1 MILEAAKPEAAGRMD
16 HRRGMRGAVP
26 GLFPAAVGFPLA
38 GRGGR
43 GRDGA
48 CVLRPH
54 AGPGP
59 GCVRPARRCQPP
71 DRQSPAA
78 GGPAAD
84 PGRRLP
90 GRRRLRRSAVY
101 GRPADRLHPV
111 PAAGGGAPDP
121 LPVPPGRGAA
131 AAAGAHRPDGR
142 PGLQKQTL
150 ADSLLGTAATLFFT
164 LRWTASLGILGA
176 GYASLLGHGV
186 TVFCAVLHL
195 GSRIFLPRPEQYIP

>member
-16 HRRGMRGAVP
+16 HRRGMRGALS

-38 GRGGR
+38 GRGSR

-48 CVLRPH
+48 GVLRPH

-131 AAAGAHRPDGR
+131 AAAGAHRSDGR
-142 PGLQKQTL
+142 PGPAK
-150 ADSLLGTAATLFFT
+150 AN
-164 LRWTASLGILGA
+164 A
-176 GYASLLGHGV
+176 GGFPAGHGGDAV
-186 TVFCAVLHL
+186 FHPPPDGVPGHPGRRIRVPAGPRRHVFCAVLHL